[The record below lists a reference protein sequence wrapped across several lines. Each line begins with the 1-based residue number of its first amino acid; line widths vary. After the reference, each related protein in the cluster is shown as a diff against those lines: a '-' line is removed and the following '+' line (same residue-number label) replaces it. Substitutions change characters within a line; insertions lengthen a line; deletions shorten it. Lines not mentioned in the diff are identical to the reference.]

1 MVNLVVISHGDFCNG
16 LMETLKMVA
25 GSDFGIKAVSLKP
38 GETPEVFREKL
49 SKVLSEVGEAGE
61 SETIVLADL
70 AGGTP
75 YQSALYLAKE
85 FKISVISGMNMPM
98 LLTLALDKN
107 SEKSM
112 EELVNNAITED
123 SLGVKVQLFKEG
135 ERRKRAKLSLNK
147 N

>member
-49 SKVLSEVGEAGE
+49 SKVLSEVCEAGE

-75 YQSALYLAKE
+75 YPSALYLAKE

>member
-1 MVNLVVISHGDFCNG
+1 
-16 LMETLKMVA
+16 
-25 GSDFGIKAVSLKP
+25 
-38 GETPEVFREKL
+38 
-49 SKVLSEVGEAGE
+49 
-61 SETIVLADL
+61 
-70 AGGTP
+70 
-75 YQSALYLAKE
+75 
-85 FKISVISGMNMPM
+85 MPM

>member
-49 SKVLSEVGEAGE
+49 SKVLSEVCEAGE

>member
-1 MVNLVVISHGDFCNG
+1 
-16 LMETLKMVA
+16 
-25 GSDFGIKAVSLKP
+25 
-38 GETPEVFREKL
+38 
-49 SKVLSEVGEAGE
+49 
-61 SETIVLADL
+61 
-70 AGGTP
+70 
-75 YQSALYLAKE
+75 LAKE